1 MAVKRESITEDQKA
15 IAEEQIR
22 ELRNEIDYNTRDY
35 SIDFL
40 VQKFREDE
48 YYIPDEY
55 QRQYIWNTDDKNRFV
70 ESILLGLPIPF
81 MFFSD
86 TEDGRC
92 EIIDGAQRTQAM
104 EEFMS
109 GDLVLTDL
117 KKLTSLNGFSYNDI
131 PPYFR
136 KKFDKTNMRI
146 IVLSDDT
153 SLDIRQEIFNRINT
167 TGREANSS
175 EIRRGSYR
183 GPFMD
188 FLMEC
193 TKDPCFIKVCPVS
206 ETMKKRYE
214 QLELVIRFFA
224 FLDHYEEFTHR
235 VDSFL
240 DDYIEKTKDKFDK
253 DSMRTEFDRMLN
265 FVQTYFPNGFAKSE
279 TAKSTPRVR
288 FEAISVGVAL
298 ALREKP
304 DLIPA
309 SMEWLNSSEF
319 KLHTTTHASNSPKRV
334 SGRIL
339 YVKEKLLEGSND
351 ASDI

>member
-1 MAVKRESITEDQKA
+1 MATKKAPITETQKTA
-15 IAEEQIR
+15 AEEQIR
-22 ELRNEIDYNTRDY
+22 ALRKEIDYNTRDY

-40 VQKFREDE
+40 IQQFRNDE
-48 YYIPDEY
+48 FYIPDEY
-55 QRQYIWNTDDKNRFV
+55 QRQYIWNDSDKNRFI
-70 ESILLGLPIPF
+70 ESILLGLPIPL

-109 GDLVLTDL
+109 GDLILSDL
-117 KKLTSLNGFSYNDI
+117 KKLTSLNGFSYDEI
-131 PPYFR
+131 PAYFR

-167 TGREANSS
+167 TGREANAS
-175 EIRRGSYR
+175 EVRRGSFR

-188 FLMEC
+188 FLMAC
-193 TKDPCFIKVCPVS
+193 TKDQTFVEVCPIS
-206 ETMKKRYE
+206 ETMTKRYE
-214 QLELVIRFFA
+214 QLELVLRFFA
-224 FLDHYEEFTHR
+224 FLDSYQDFTHR
-235 VDSFL
+235 VDNFL
-240 DDYIEKTKDKFDK
+240 DEYIESKK
-253 DSMRTEFDRMLN
+253 DSFDQAAMQDEFDAMLR
-265 FVQTYFPNGFAKSE
+265 FVKKYFPYGFAK
-279 TAKSTPRVR
+279 TARAKSTPRVR

-304 DLIPA
+304 DLVPK
-309 SMEWLNSSEF
+309 SMDWLNSPEF
-319 KLHTTTHASNSPKRV
+319 HKHTTTHASNSPARV

-339 YVKEKLLEGSND
+339 YVKNQLLEGVE
-351 ASDI
+351 